1 MQIVRIKSKFF
12 NDIRSYCF
20 KCVEIYSCKVHI
32 EELEKTGKDSWQK
45 LITSEEEVAALGVEN
60 EEEAKRKAYVLSDES
75 KAILDS
81 AIANFRTPSAS
92 PEPSGEAGAGDGAS
106 SSAAASAS
114 K

>member
-45 LITSEEEVAALGVEN
+45 LMSEEEVAALGVEN
-60 EEEAKRKAYVLSDES
+60 EEGAKRKAYVLSDES